1 MRKRFGITI
10 AWLAAAFVLFGA
22 AFGFAQTGSEH
33 ANGPHPKAT
42 PTVEANDDQGDEVS
56 DEQEAPE
63 TDAPA
68 DHERKQNHGFFVS
81 GAAHC
86 ENVDDPATAE
96 SPDFTAPADCADN
109 GKAHGEYVR
118 SVAKSDVGK
127 PDKGHNNEE

>member
-1 MRKRFGITI
+1 MRTRFGISI

-22 AFGFAQTGSEH
+22 AFGFAQTGSQH

-42 PTVEANDDQGDEVS
+42 PTVEANDDEQGEEVA
-56 DEQEAPE
+56 DEQEKPE
-63 TDAPA
+63 ENAPA

-81 GAAHC
+81 KAAHC
-86 ENVDDPATAE
+86 ENVDDPDPAGT
-96 SPDFTAPADCADN
+96 DFTAPADCADN

-127 PDKGHNNEE
+127 ANKGGEN